1 MSRCCAV
8 GGTPGAAENRPLTA
22 IRGIASLWV
31 VGHHWLPS
39 ASRHLRAIFDPG
51 FLAVD
56 LFFILSGLI
65 LARVHAQLTRAELP
79 DFYLRRVFRLYPLH
93 LVCLAW
99 LVGIVAPSLVGVDWL
114 TLGASAALIHPFLDV
129 APLANPPSWSIG
141 VELGC
146 YLAFPLLL
154 ACLRRLDGRAVSAVM
169 VLALLWIEW
178 RIQFHL
184 LGATH
189 GAKAMER
196 GLCGFTL
203 GMAITL
209 WSAPLERW
217 PHAGL
222 LAGTLELVGIVGVV
236 WSIRSLNW
244 ALVPPCCSLLLVGL
258 GFDRGLVARAL
269 RAQPWVWLGRI
280 SFSIYLA
287 HYPLLLC
294 AQRVMS
300 PTRFGEQGQW
310 LWYAGLLVALLALST
325 LLWRYIEE
333 PGRSL
338 PRRLRRRRS
347 HPPRVSQAA
356 S

>member
-1 MSRCCAV
+1 MNSRRAA
-8 GGTPGAAENRPLTA
+8 GTAGATENRPLTA

-31 VGHHWLPS
+31 VGHHWLPD
-39 ASRHLRAIFDPG
+39 ASRHLRVIFDPG

-65 LARVHAQLTRAELP
+65 LARVHAGLTVAELP

-99 LVGIVAPSLVGVDWL
+99 LVIIAAPGLASIDWL
-114 TLGASAALIHPFLDV
+114 TLAASAALIHPFLDI

-154 ACLRRLDGRAVSAVM
+154 AGLRCLKRPHVRTLIM
-169 VLALLWIEW
+169 LTLLWAEW
-178 RIQFHL
+178 RIQSPL
-184 LGATH
+184 LGVTQ
-189 GAKAMER
+189 GAGAMAR
-196 GLCGFTL
+196 GLCGFAL
-203 GMAITL
+203 GMAISL
-209 WSAPLERW
+209 WSAPLQRLR
-217 PHAGL
+217 HAGL
-222 LAGTLELVGIVGVV
+222 LAGALELIGIGGIA
-236 WSIRSLNW
+236 WSLRSLDW
-244 ALVPPCCSLLLVGL
+244 TLVPPCSALLLTGL

-269 RAQPWVWLGRI
+269 RAELWVWLGRI

-294 AQRVMS
+294 AQRVLD
-300 PTRFGEQGQW
+300 PARFSAHGQW
-310 LWYAGLLVALLALST
+310 LYYAGLLAVLLTLST
-325 LLWRYIEE
+325 LLWRYVEE

-338 PRRLRRRRS
+338 PRRLRRRWGRQTDV
-347 HPPRVSQAA
+347 PQATA
-356 S
+356 